1 MRRFVSCLLLCA
13 AALPRAGVAEDVGCA
28 RDTDCKGERICEQRV
43 CVEPPSSSAQSKPAL
58 PPRAL
63 DVPPAARV
71 VREESLT
78 GLWVA
83 GTITASVVY
92 VVTVALA
99 APLSDPSVRGQ
110 ALTYTL
116 IPVSVRSF
124 SRERNRKSAVLGA
137 SDFFWS
143 RPARWCGHGR
153 SWVGYPPTSGGG
165 FSDTAL
171 HSVGPAHANW
181 PAWTAGVGQVL
192 ALCDSD

>member
-116 IPVSVRSF
+116 IPVFGPFILNGSAIGNPQYSAPLIF
-124 SRERNRKSAVLGA
+124 SGVVQL
-137 SDFFWS
+137 
-143 RPARWCGHGR
+143 
-153 SWVGYPPTSGGG
+153 
-165 FSDTAL
+165 
-171 HSVGPAHANW
+171 
-181 PAWTAGVGQVL
+181 AGVGMVVAGLVIHQPVEEASATPLSTLSVQPMLIGQRGLL
-192 ALCDSD
+192 ASVRF